1 MARTVRVDPELGN
14 VVRTPIM
21 CTGELL
27 KLHSCGVGSEAS
39 GRHRPFTWAGW
50 SVPISKQDIQINQII
65 GRTKKITW
73 NRPSVRAGL
82 G

>member
-27 KLHSCGVGSEAS
+27 KLHSCGVGSDAS
-39 GRHRPFTWAGW
+39 ARHRPFTWAGW
-50 SVPISKQDIQINQII
+50 SVPISKPDIHII
-65 GRTKKITW
+65 R
-73 NRPSVRAGL
+73 
-82 G
+82 